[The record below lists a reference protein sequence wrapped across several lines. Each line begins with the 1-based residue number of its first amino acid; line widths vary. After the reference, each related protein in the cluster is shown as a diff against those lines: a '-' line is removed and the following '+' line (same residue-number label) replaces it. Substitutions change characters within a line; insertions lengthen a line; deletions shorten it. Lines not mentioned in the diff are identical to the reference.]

1 MTKISNSSFR
11 KKHMPRLVAEPD
23 YLAVEGVIGVGKT
36 SFARMLAEELKS
48 EMMAEEVFEN
58 PFLADFYK
66 NKKRYALQCQLNF
79 LISRYQQQ
87 QQLVMRDLFAQKIV
101 SDYLFAKDAIF
112 ASVNLNEPE
121 LLLYEKIAA
130 TLSSEIPKPDLVIY
144 LQASTPTLL
153 ERIRK
158 RNFSFEKP
166 IDFDYLELLNKA
178 YDYFFFN
185 YSDTPLLVVKT
196 DNIDFVNNPEH
207 FTDLVSQLKKPIN
220 GKKYYSPAGDL
231 VDKQSI

>member
-1 MTKISNSSFR
+1 MA
-11 KKHMPRLVAEPD
+11 RLYTDSD

-36 SFARMLAEELKS
+36 SFARMLAEELGAK
-48 EMMAEEVFEN
+48 MMAEEVFEN
-58 PFLADFYK
+58 PFLVDFYK

-87 QQLVMRDLFAQKIV
+87 QQLVKRDLFAQKII

-130 TLSSEIPKPDLVIY
+130 VLSSEIPKPDLVIY

-158 RNFSFEKP
+158 RNLDFEKP

-185 YSDTPLLVVKT
+185 YSDAPLLVVKT

>member
-1 MTKISNSSFR
+1 
-11 KKHMPRLVAEPD
+11 MPRLVTEPD

-101 SDYLFAKDAIF
+101 ADYLFAKDAIF
-112 ASVNLNEPE
+112 ASVNLNERE

-158 RNFSFEKP
+158 RNLGFEKP

>member
-1 MTKISNSSFR
+1 
-11 KKHMPRLVAEPD
+11 MPRSVAEPD

-36 SFARMLAEELKS
+36 SFARMLAEELES

-121 LLLYEKIAA
+121 LLLYEKIEAI
-130 TLSSEIPKPDLVIY
+130 LSSEIPRPDLVIY

-158 RNFSFEKP
+158 RNLGFEKP

>member
-1 MTKISNSSFR
+1 
-11 KKHMPRLVAEPD
+11 MPRLVTEPD

-48 EMMAEEVFEN
+48 EMIAEEVFEN

-112 ASVNLNEPE
+112 ASVNLSEPE

-130 TLSSEIPKPDLVIY
+130 VLSSEIPRPDLVIY

-158 RNFSFEKP
+158 RDLGFEKP

-185 YSDTPLLVVKT
+185 YIDTPLLVVKT
-196 DNIDFVNNPEH
+196 DNIDFVNNPDH
-207 FTDLVSQLKKPIN
+207 FTDLVSQIKKPIN

-231 VDKQSI
+231 VDKQSL

>member
-1 MTKISNSSFR
+1 MTKISNSSDR
-11 KKHMPRLVAEPD
+11 KKKMPRLVTEPD

-87 QQLVMRDLFAQKIV
+87 QQLVKRDLFAQKII

-130 TLSSEIPKPDLVIY
+130 VLSSEIPKPDLVIY

-158 RNFSFEKP
+158 RDLGFEKP

-185 YSDTPLLVVKT
+185 YIDTPLLEVKT
-196 DNIDFVNNPEH
+196 DNIDFVNNPDH

-231 VDKQSI
+231 VDKQSL

>member
-1 MTKISNSSFR
+1 MA
-11 KKHMPRLVAEPD
+11 RLYTDSD

-36 SFARMLAEELKS
+36 SFARMLAEELGA
-48 EMMAEEVFEN
+48 EVMAEEVFEN
-58 PFLADFYK
+58 PFLVDFYK

-87 QQLVMRDLFAQKIV
+87 QQLVKRDLFAQKIV

-112 ASVNLNEPE
+112 ASVNLSEPE

-130 TLSSEIPKPDLVIY
+130 VLSSEIPRPDLVIY

-158 RNFSFEKP
+158 RDLGFEKP

-185 YSDTPLLVVKT
+185 YIDTPLLVVKT

-207 FTDLVSQLKKPIN
+207 FTDLVSQIKKPIN

-231 VDKQSI
+231 VDKQSL